1 MLIDKLFTPEQLAF
15 CRALPKVELH
25 AHLNGSIRESTM
37 VELAQRLPGGSA
49 KLPQLQQGALRSKA
63 CRPPAPPSRPPNAPS
78 ESIQQKS
85 PPPPAARAAGI
96 RALHECFLRFDT
108 IHAITTQ
115 HEVVTR
121 ITREALEDCEADG
134 VVYVELRTTPKAR
147 SAACGH
153 LATASLK
160 KLELPA

>member
-1 MLIDKLFTPEQLAF
+1 MLIDKLFSPEQLAF

-78 ESIQQKS
+78 ESIQQK
-85 PPPPAARAAGI
+85 PAAAGRPRCRHPRAARVLPSVRHNPCYHDPARGRHPH
-96 RALHECFLRFDT
+96 RARG
-108 IHAITTQ
+108 A
-115 HEVVTR
+115 
-121 ITREALEDCEADG
+121 
-134 VVYVELRTTPKAR
+134 
-147 SAACGH
+147 
-153 LATASLK
+153 
-160 KLELPA
+160 